1 MSLKQTSGFTNSAR
15 FKCLEDLEQDS
26 GELWLSNCGGE
37 YCDPGYRFDLMGR
50 STCVLHIVREG
61 KGIFEINKEKYELSS
76 GDAFFIPPNT
86 KASYEADKEDPWSY
100 MWVGFSGYKAYE
112 CAENSGFSL
121 KTPVRRVSNL
131 EKLKKYMDDMLEAH
145 SLSYSDELKRNGCL
159 MMFFAELMEDYKN
172 NVPSAILQHSY
183 PGSVYVTSNSTNI
196 GGSTAKTF
204 PLYERIVT
212 SIFSFKYF
220 KQSPNVSLFKGIW
233 SYVSLS
239 IK

>member
-26 GELWLSNCGGE
+26 VELWLSYCGWE

-100 MWVGFSGYKAYE
+100 MWVGFSGYKA
-112 CAENSGFSL
+112 
-121 KTPVRRVSNL
+121 
-131 EKLKKYMDDMLEAH
+131 
-145 SLSYSDELKRNGCL
+145 
-159 MMFFAELMEDYKN
+159 
-172 NVPSAILQHSY
+172 
-183 PGSVYVTSNSTNI
+183 
-196 GGSTAKTF
+196 
-204 PLYERIVT
+204 
-212 SIFSFKYF
+212 
-220 KQSPNVSLFKGIW
+220 
-233 SYVSLS
+233 
-239 IK
+239 